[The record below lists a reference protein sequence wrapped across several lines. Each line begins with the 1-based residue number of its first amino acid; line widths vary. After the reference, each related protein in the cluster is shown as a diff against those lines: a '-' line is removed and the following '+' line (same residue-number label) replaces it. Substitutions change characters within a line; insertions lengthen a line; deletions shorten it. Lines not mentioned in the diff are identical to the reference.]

1 MAITEIK
8 TGGLGGQG
16 VILAGMIIGRAAS
29 IYGNQH
35 ATLTQSFGPE
45 ARGSA
50 CGASV
55 VVSDEPVEYPYVTH
69 PNILLVLSQDACN
82 RFAPD
87 MAPGGILIHESDLV
101 EPRNLPAGVK
111 TFGIPAT
118 RIAEELKRRMV
129 VNIVMVGFFAAV
141 TDVVSLEAMRRSVE
155 SSVPEGT
162 QALNLSA
169 FDRGYAYG
177 RDLRDGRTPTVAA
190 TAG

>member
-1 MAITEIK
+1 MSTVEIK

-29 IYGNQH
+29 IYADKH

-69 PNILLVLSQDACN
+69 PHILLVLSQDACN
-82 RFAPD
+82 RFAPE
-87 MAPGGILIHESDLV
+87 MAPGGTLLYESDLV
-101 EPRNLPAGVK
+101 QPHNLPEGVK
-111 TFGIPAT
+111 PYGIPAT

-129 VNIVMVGFFAAV
+129 LNIVTVGFFAAV
-141 TDVVSLEAMRRSVE
+141 TDVVSVEALRESVK
-155 SSVPEGT
+155 SSVPQGT
-162 QALNLSA
+162 ETLNLHA
-169 FDRGYAYG
+169 FEQGYQYG
-177 RDLRDGRTPTVAA
+177 LALREGKAPTIAA
-190 TAG
+190 APT